1 MQLANVGLC
10 SLENALLQLGLMS
23 PACSCVITGGR
34 PLSQKE
40 FLKPGKRLLC
50 DLIVTLRVYLGHPV
64 SPLSP

>member
-10 SLENALLQLGLMS
+10 SLENALLQPGF
-23 PACSCVITGGR
+23 SCLQLCNYRWKALV
-34 PLSQKE
+34 SE
-40 FLKPGKRLLC
+40 FLKPGKCLLC